1 MESVINKL
9 NEIASKINQT
19 LDTQVNSWST
29 DKILDERKDKSCQK
43 PQQTSKFGVNG
54 LGEINSNRNQEI
66 HSEVVIESN
75 NKFNF
80 TPDMIIKEKPQEQ
93 GMNQNYSESSIVD
106 THSNTRKS
114 GISLKKN

>member
-1 MESVINKL
+1 M
-9 NEIASKINQT
+9 
-19 LDTQVNSWST
+19 
-29 DKILDERKDKSCQK
+29 
-43 PQQTSKFGVNG
+43 
-54 LGEINSNRNQEI
+54 
-66 HSEVVIESN
+66 VIESN